1 MIECKRLKYLDER
14 NNWTLVRNCGPDCC
28 RAEAKLIGDCR
39 SSFGHL
45 LVCCPSLQYRNR
57 LQSLTERATWTEPGS
72 SWQSSWWGSN
82 CCANALYILFLMT
95 SNTILLCVILSCV
108 TFVSCAIFSL
118 SALPKVPNMNLKFLS
133 CFGTDK
139 PPPRSKSSNAE
150 LLPNVDWDWLTL
162 APLVVGT
169 EINDLFGF
177 CLCLPLSR
185 RWLASA
191 SCVLKF
197 CLHGSN
203 LTPTPLEL
211 PPAFAT
217 TWRSGLVATGP
228 SGHVVTDSVSILNL
242 VNSENK
248 GWPWL
253 FVNYSKKTGL
263 HTSTSCILF
272 RSNPRMNN

>member
-1 MIECKRLKYLDER
+1 MIGCKRLKYLDER

-28 RAEAKLIGDCR
+28 RAEAMLIGDCR
-39 SSFGHL
+39 SSFSHL

-57 LQSLTERATWTEPGS
+57 LQSLTERATRTEPGG
-72 SWQSSWWGSN
+72 SWQSSWWGTWPEVIVVPMHCTSYSWWPRIPFY
-82 CCANALYILFLMT
+82 CASSYRV
-95 SNTILLCVILSCV
+95 SPLSAV
-108 TFVSCAIFSL
+108 QFSL
-118 SALPKVPNMNLKFLS
+118 CRHYLRFPTWIY
-133 CFGTDK
+133 FGTDK

-169 EINDLFGF
+169 KINDLFGF

-185 RWLASA
+185 RWLAIA

-211 PPAFAT
+211 PPEFAT

-263 HTSTSCILF
+263 HTSTRWWSVPFPAI
-272 RSNPRMNN
+272 

>member
-1 MIECKRLKYLDER
+1 MKGITELWSETVGLIVVEQRPCWSEIVEVASVICWYAVLHCNTEIACNPWLKEQLER
-14 NNWTLVRNCGPDCC
+14 NRVVLDNQVDEEVIVVPMHCT
-28 RAEAKLIGDCR
+28 
-39 SSFGHL
+39 S
-45 LVCCPSLQYRNR
+45 Y
-57 LQSLTERATWTEPGS
+57 
-72 SWQSSWWGSN
+72 SWWPRIPFY
-82 CCANALYILFLMT
+82 CASSYRV
-95 SNTILLCVILSCV
+95 SPLSAV
-108 TFVSCAIFSL
+108 QFSL
-118 SALPKVPNMNLKFLS
+118 CRHYLRFPTWIY
-133 CFGTDK
+133 FGTDK

-150 LLPNVDWDWLTL
+150 LLPDVNWDWLTL

-169 EINDLFGF
+169 EINALFGF

-185 RWLASA
+185 RWLAIA

>member
-57 LQSLTERATWTEPGS
+57 LQSLTERATRTEPGG

-162 APLVVGT
+162 APLV
-169 EINDLFGF
+169 
-177 CLCLPLSR
+177 
-185 RWLASA
+185 
-191 SCVLKF
+191 LKF